1 MALGKVITRA
11 AKLTLAV
18 RGKKDKGKQSVGGWR
33 VSSGLVL
40 QRAKELF
47 SAIVAEHQLGS
58 DPVRVTVEPLSP
70 RQAIGRPQRQDFAL
84 LDGREVMI
92 EAEFR
97 GSLGQAFTDQPQ
109 SFRGTLND
117 VQHLKL
123 DTSANRAVFISTLNA
138 VTSYLGTARGTR
150 HCRDDEPERCGS
162 EIARGLL
169 RDYGRVKVGLVGYQ
183 PAILE
188 HLTRAFGVEN
198 VKCSDLSPKNIGSHK
213 SGVRVCDGKTETAG
227 LIDWC
232 ELLLVTSSAT
242 VNDTFDE
249 IYERAVTS
257 QGKPLLVFGVTGA
270 GVAALL
276 GLRRICPFGH

>member
-1 MALGKVITRA
+1 
-11 AKLTLAV
+11 
-18 RGKKDKGKQSVGGWR
+18 
-33 VSSGLVL
+33 VSNGLVL

-47 SAIVAEHQLGS
+47 SAIVAGDQLGS
-58 DPVRVTVEPLSP
+58 GRVRVTVEPLSP
-70 RQAIGRPQRQDFAL
+70 GQAIGCPQRRDFAL
-84 LDGREVMI
+84 LEGREVMI

-97 GSLGQAFTDQPQ
+97 GGLGQAFTGQPQ
-109 SFRGTLND
+109 SFQGTLDD
-117 VQHLKL
+117 VQQLNL
-123 DTSANRAVFISTLNA
+123 GSSANRAVFISTLNA
-138 VTSYLGTARGTR
+138 VTSYLGIAKGTC

-162 EIARGLL
+162 EIARTLL
-169 RDYGRVKVGLVGYQ
+169 KEYGRVRVGLVGYQ
-183 PAILE
+183 PAILGN
-188 HLTRAFGVEN
+188 LTRAFGVEN
-198 VKCSDLSPKNIGSHK
+198 VKCSDLSPKNIGSYK
-213 SGVRVCDGKTETAG
+213 SGIRVWDGKTETAR

-242 VNDTFDE
+242 VNDTFDD